1 MKPEQFIE
9 IFQETSKNMFVSD
22 ERCGLLHYAKM
33 RNGSGFKI
41 REPEATQALI
51 QVLYRRGIEYG
62 VEVPTMGLYAIST
75 DKQDAANT
83 DIVLFTETGQ
93 INIEFKEGSCHMK
106 HIQKDIMKM
115 LGEDVA
121 GCAFFHVLKN
131 TNRGTL
137 PNLMAKY
144 EEAYHNNLSKERR
157 FGKWFVLHIHVAAL
171 PEGFFSAF
179 IR

>member
-1 MKPEQFIE
+1 
-9 IFQETSKNMFVSD
+9 
-22 ERCGLLHYAKM
+22 
-33 RNGSGFKI
+33 
-41 REPEATQALI
+41 
-51 QVLYRRGIEYG
+51 
-62 VEVPTMGLYAIST
+62 
-75 DKQDAANT
+75 
-83 DIVLFTETGQ
+83 
-93 INIEFKEGSCHMK
+93 
-106 HIQKDIMKM
+106 MKM

-157 FGKWFVLHIHVAAL
+157 FGKWFVLHIHVQEKKQYFSGIGGNIAAL